1 MEATHGSYQE
11 TSKEEQ
17 LCTTKYGVPLPLS
30 ILPHLPCAP
39 LVGRNVSGPSAKP
52 DKKSPTRIGQF
63 GRAGLGKPQTRTIR
77 SISLPPEDTSILS
90 TRHIM
95 AMSQNELLDCI
106 LSRLEELEKSQ
117 DSTTLK
123 VRTLTG
129 RLTDGDDPTDYAILD
144 PDSSTES
151 LKDKYEQGLEQE
163 IDVMMSGDGEPEAWM
178 LTTMRRGTPVTQ
190 IPFEQIKMA
199 H

>member
-1 MEATHGSYQE
+1 
-11 TSKEEQ
+11 
-17 LCTTKYGVPLPLS
+17 
-30 ILPHLPCAP
+30 
-39 LVGRNVSGPSAKP
+39 
-52 DKKSPTRIGQF
+52 
-63 GRAGLGKPQTRTIR
+63 
-77 SISLPPEDTSILS
+77 
-90 TRHIM
+90 M